1 MKLRT
6 TSIVLLALLSACVKR
21 GDLIE
26 GQGVYAVRSACPQV
40 AIPAA
45 TGDITLF
52 DPPGRSDA
60 ASIDVAAAMTN
71 VRASCQEEGAFV
83 VSTAS
88 FDVVATRR
96 DAGAARQVVLPFFV
110 VAMQGGESVVAKR
123 VGRVALNFAAGSM
136 RAQTSS
142 QATVRVARS
151 SATLPGDVQSQL
163 TRRRRAGD
171 PDAAID
177 PMSDPVV
184 RAAVARATFEQLVGF
199 QLTQAQL
206 QYNATR

>member
-1 MKLRT
+1 VKLRT
-6 TSIVLLALLSACVKR
+6 TAIVLLALLSACR
-21 GDLIE
+21 TQGDIVE
-26 GQGVYAVRSACPQV
+26 GQGIYAVRSACPQV

-52 DPPGRSDA
+52 DPVGRSDA
-60 ASIDVAAAMTN
+60 ASIDVTATITN
-71 VRASCQEEGAFV
+71 LRANCQDDGTHI

-96 DAGAARQVVLPFFV
+96 DAGAARQVVLPYFN
-110 VAMQGGESVVAKR
+110 VAMQGGNAVVAKR
-123 VGRVALNFAAGSM
+123 IGQVAVSFPAGSQ
-136 RAQTSS
+136 RGQTSS
-142 QATVRVARS
+142 QATVRVLRS
-151 SATLPGDVQSQL
+151 AATLPDDVKRQL
-163 TRRRRAGD
+163 NRRRKAGD

-177 PMSDPVV
+177 PMSDPAV
-184 RAAVARATFEQLVGF
+184 RDAVAKATFEQLIGF

>member
-60 ASIDVAAAMTN
+60 ASIDVEAAMTN
-71 VRASCQEEGAFV
+71 VRATCQDEGAFV

-96 DAGAARQVVLPFFV
+96 DVGAARQAILPFFV
-110 VAMQGGESVVAKR
+110 VAMQGGDTVVAKR

-142 QATVRVARS
+142 QATVRVARA
-151 SATLPGDVQSQL
+151 SATLPSDVQRQL
-163 TRRRRAGD
+163 TRRRKAGD

-199 QLTQAQL
+199 QLTPQQL

>member
-96 DAGAARQVVLPFFV
+96 DAGSARQVILPFFV
-110 VAMQGGESVVAKR
+110 VAMQGGETVVAKR

-142 QATVRVARS
+142 QATVRVARA
-151 SATLPGDVQSQL
+151 SATLPADVQRQL

-199 QLTQAQL
+199 QLTPEQL
-206 QYNATR
+206 RYNATR